1 MSLVG
6 FDTLRVEHPNDRML
20 IDRLEEAVRRILRRN
35 PRAVLD
41 EKHLAQIT
49 EGAIAQIE
57 TLLIDLLRFHVIE
70 SRVAWV
76 CPIRHGT
83 SVEARYLKDLPML
96 IECDKCGQE
105 HEYDPAQVEMFFVPT
120 DTLLRSISDESR

>member
-20 IDRLEEAVRRILRRN
+20 IDRLEDAVRSILRRN
-35 PRAVLD
+35 PHAVLD

-49 EGAIAQIE
+49 DSAIAQIE
-57 TLLIDLLRFHVIE
+57 LFLVDLLKFHAIE

-83 SVEARYLKDLPML
+83 SLEARHLKELPL
-96 IECDKCGQE
+96 LLECRMCGQE
-105 HEYDPAQVEMFFVPT
+105 HEYDPAQVEVFFIPSE
-120 DTLLRSISDESR
+120 TLLRSVSAET